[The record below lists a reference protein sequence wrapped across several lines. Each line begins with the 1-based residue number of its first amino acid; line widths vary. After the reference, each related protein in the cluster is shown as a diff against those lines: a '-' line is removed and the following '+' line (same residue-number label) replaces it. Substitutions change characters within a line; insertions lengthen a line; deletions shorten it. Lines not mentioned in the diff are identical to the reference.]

1 MAKAMIAVMD
11 QIDALEEVPDTGGI
25 TPGTIALAGIALL
38 TGGSLLLRRIV
49 SL

>member
-1 MAKAMIAVMD
+1 MIAVMD
-11 QIDALEEVPDTGGI
+11 QIDALEDVLDTGGI
-25 TPGTIALAGIALL
+25 TPDTIALAGIVLL